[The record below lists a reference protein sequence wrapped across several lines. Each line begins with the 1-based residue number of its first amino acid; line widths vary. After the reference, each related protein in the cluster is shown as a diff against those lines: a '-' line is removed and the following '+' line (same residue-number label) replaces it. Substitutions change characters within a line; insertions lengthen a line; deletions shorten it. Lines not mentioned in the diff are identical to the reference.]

1 VDKKILT
8 KYPDI
13 DQIKEAS
20 KSISGRVVS
29 TPVLELTGSKITTLL
44 PKNASVRMKM
54 ELFQHTGSFKSR
66 GVLIA
71 FDKLNNQQKENGVVA
86 FSAGNHALAVSWGSK
101 ACGVN
106 AKVVMLETSDPSRIQ
121 GCKDY
126 GAEVILCE
134 NIKEAFSVMNDIAS
148 SEKRTILQPFDSENM
163 ILGSASCGLEI
174 IENFP
179 EIEVAIVP
187 IGGGGLIS
195 GISAALK
202 QIKPSIL
209 IYGVEPEGADT
220 MYQSFK
226 NDYPVK
232 LDKVKTIADSLGPPM
247 AMEYSF
253 RIAQEFVDAVVRVKD
268 DELIGALK
276 IMRDKL
282 NLVVEPACGASL
294 AGLLGPLKEMVAG
307 KAVSIIACGSN
318 ISFERY
324 KNLIH
329 D

>member
-1 VDKKILT
+1 
-8 KYPDI
+8 
-13 DQIKEAS
+13 
-20 KSISGRVVS
+20 
-29 TPVLELTGSKITTLL
+29 
-44 PKNASVRMKM
+44 
-54 ELFQHTGSFKSR
+54 
-66 GVLIA
+66 
-71 FDKLNNQQKENGVVA
+71 
-86 FSAGNHALAVSWGSK
+86 
-101 ACGVN
+101 
-106 AKVVMLETSDPSRIQ
+106 
-121 GCKDY
+121 
-126 GAEVILCE
+126 
-134 NIKEAFSVMNDIAS
+134 
-148 SEKRTILQPFDSENM
+148 
-163 ILGSASCGLEI
+163 
-174 IENFP
+174 
-179 EIEVAIVP
+179 
-187 IGGGGLIS
+187 
-195 GISAALK
+195 
-202 QIKPSIL
+202 
-209 IYGVEPEGADT
+209 

-232 LDKVKTIADSLGPPM
+232 LDKVQTIADSLGPPM

-307 KAVSIIACGSN
+307 KAISIIACGSN

>member
-1 VDKKILT
+1 MDKKILT
-8 KYPDI
+8 KYPNI

-163 ILGSASCGLEI
+163 ILG
-174 IENFP
+174 
-179 EIEVAIVP
+179 
-187 IGGGGLIS
+187 
-195 GISAALK
+195 
-202 QIKPSIL
+202 
-209 IYGVEPEGADT
+209 
-220 MYQSFK
+220 
-226 NDYPVK
+226 
-232 LDKVKTIADSLGPPM
+232 
-247 AMEYSF
+247 
-253 RIAQEFVDAVVRVKD
+253 
-268 DELIGALK
+268 
-276 IMRDKL
+276 
-282 NLVVEPACGASL
+282 
-294 AGLLGPLKEMVAG
+294 
-307 KAVSIIACGSN
+307 
-318 ISFERY
+318 
-324 KNLIH
+324 
-329 D
+329 